1 MAVRVSWLEKV
12 LKPDS
17 EAIAASFGWLEK
29 FLTPESDRSARRR
42 VDQFAAYRWNGEAL
56 TQDPVKDI
64 SSTGLYLLTK
74 ERWEA
79 GTILTLNLQREGSLE
94 LDPARRITTQAK
106 VVRCG
111 PDGAGLT
118 FLWSKDDPES
128 RRWDTLLESLI
139 EQTKP
144 GDMLSLVRM
153 VEAFAFLGRICS
165 EGAEEIGEWV
175 RTRASSHKVLNA
187 VSIALKAGSLLGPGL
202 ASNRAKVNPAL
213 AVRILET
220 GSSTDEEWLHGFWA
234 GLLITS
240 ATPNGRE
247 RNLEFVELFSQLTTI
262 PIRVF
267 TVVCTRAAKIVS
279 ESGEVSAQPLTCK
292 LEELAATVGARGPQ
306 IDRDLE
312 VLCGFQLIERKS
324 ANASALL
331 VSNEAYIKPTDLGLE
346 LFARCNGHRGSLRE
360 FYFQDSESRPAGTKA
375 TALVPGVSR
384 HPRT

>member
-17 EAIAASFGWLEK
+17 ETIAASFGWLEK
-29 FLTPESDRSARRR
+29 FLAPEADRPARRR
-42 VDQFAAYRWNGEAL
+42 VDQFAAYRWNGEVL
-56 TQDPVKDI
+56 TQDAVRDI

-74 ERWEA
+74 ERWEV

-111 PDGAGLT
+111 PDGVGLT
-118 FLWSKDDPES
+118 FLWLKDDPES

-139 EQTKP
+139 DQTKP

-165 EGAEEIGEWV
+165 GGAEEIGEWV

-187 VSIALKAGSLLGPGL
+187 VSIALKAENLLGPGL
-202 ASNRAKVNPAL
+202 VSNRVKVNPL
-213 AVRILET
+213 IAVRILEV

-240 ATPNGRE
+240 ISPDGRDKT
-247 RNLEFVELFSQLTTI
+247 NLKFVELFSQLTSI
-262 PIRVF
+262 PIRIF
-267 TVVCTRAAKIVS
+267 TVVCTRATKILS
-279 ESGEVSAQPLTCK
+279 ESGEVSAKPLTCNM
-292 LEELAATVGARGPQ
+292 EELVATVGSRGPQ
-306 IDRDLE
+306 IERDLE
-312 VLCGFQLIERKS
+312 ALCGFQLIERRG

-331 VSNEAYIKPTDLGLE
+331 MSNEAYITPTGLGLE

-360 FYFQDSESRPAGTKA
+360 FYF
-375 TALVPGVSR
+375 
-384 HPRT
+384 